1 MNNLIKAMDLNE
13 YNSQLCRSG
22 CSLQHLET
30 MGNISGLAVQDL
42 YSGSILKPT
51 VTEKKDMMSLV
62 EQYRGLQNPSI
73 EDGKDKWNDYYKERS
88 RILSEGVDKLVGE
101 EKVKEHATQGWGKSG
116 YLFRHE
122 RNAEP
127 STLEVVEYESTK
139 HDHLPDYARAMIE
152 MIEEAEYEMLHDYIT
167 SKDEWHRDVRIEE
180 DGTETITWIHKSE
193 LVDDALRDYE
203 KFLVDGS
210 ILLEEEKGV
219 ELPWEGETIALGKM
233 FNLSVG
239 DCK

>member
-1 MNNLIKAMDLNE
+1 MNNQIIARNMEGVYGGSFPSGSPFHIKAMDMVD

-30 MGNISGLAVQDL
+30 MGNVSGLAVQDL
-42 YSGSILKPT
+42 YSGSILKPNI
-51 VTEKKDMMSLV
+51 TENKNMLDLIHTTRPNSK
-62 EQYRGLQNPSI
+62 
-73 EDGKDKWNDYYKERS
+73 
-88 RILSEGVDKLVGE
+88 
-101 EKVKEHATQGWGKSG
+101 TQ
-116 YLFRHE
+116 
-122 RNAEP
+122 P

-219 ELPWEGETIALGKM
+219 ELPWEGETVALGKM

>member
-1 MNNLIKAMDLNE
+1 MNNQIIAVNMEGVYGGSFPSGSPFHIKAMDMVD

-42 YSGSILKPT
+42 YSGSILKPNI
-51 VTEKKDMMSLV
+51 TENKNMLDLIHTTRPDSKT
-62 EQYRGLQNPSI
+62 
-73 EDGKDKWNDYYKERS
+73 K
-88 RILSEGVDKLVGE
+88 
-101 EKVKEHATQGWGKSG
+101 TQ
-116 YLFRHE
+116 
-122 RNAEP
+122 P
-127 STLEVVEYESTK
+127 STLEVIEYESTK

-210 ILLEEEKGV
+210 ILLEEEKGA

>member
-1 MNNLIKAMDLNE
+1 MNNKIIAVNMEGVYGGSFPSGSPFHIKAMDMVD

-30 MGNISGLAVQDL
+30 MGNISGLAIQDL
-42 YSGSILKPT
+42 YSGSILKPNI
-51 VTEKKDMMSLV
+51 TENKNMLDLIHTTRPDSKT
-62 EQYRGLQNPSI
+62 
-73 EDGKDKWNDYYKERS
+73 K
-88 RILSEGVDKLVGE
+88 
-101 EKVKEHATQGWGKSG
+101 TQ
-116 YLFRHE
+116 
-122 RNAEP
+122 P

-210 ILLEEEKGV
+210 ILLEEEKGA

>member
-1 MNNLIKAMDLNE
+1 MNNQIIAVNMEGVYGGSFPSGSPFHTKAMDMVD

-42 YSGSILKPT
+42 YSGSILKPNI
-51 VTEKKDMMSLV
+51 TENKNMLDLIHTTRPDSKT
-62 EQYRGLQNPSI
+62 
-73 EDGKDKWNDYYKERS
+73 K
-88 RILSEGVDKLVGE
+88 
-101 EKVKEHATQGWGKSG
+101 TQ
-116 YLFRHE
+116 
-122 RNAEP
+122 P
-127 STLEVVEYESTK
+127 STLEVIEYESTK

-210 ILLEEEKGV
+210 ILLEGEKGV

>member
-30 MGNISGLAVQDL
+30 MGNVSGIVVQDL
-42 YSGSILKPT
+42 YSGSILKPSI
-51 VTEKKDMMSLV
+51 TEKKDMMSLV
-62 EQYRGLQNPSI
+62 EQYRGLQV
-73 EDGKDKWNDYYKERS
+73 DTVGDKYSNYYKDRS
-88 RILSEGVDKLVGE
+88 KVLE
-101 EKVKEHATQGWGKSG
+101 EVARTK
-116 YLFRHE
+116 
-122 RNAEP
+122 P

-210 ILLEEEKGV
+210 ILLEEEKGA

>member
-1 MNNLIKAMDLNE
+1 MNNQIIARNMEGVYGGSFPSGSPFHIRAMDMVD

-30 MGNISGLAVQDL
+30 MGNVSGLAVQDL
-42 YSGSILKPT
+42 YSGSILKPNI
-51 VTEKKDMMSLV
+51 TENKNMLDLIHTTRPDSKT
-62 EQYRGLQNPSI
+62 
-73 EDGKDKWNDYYKERS
+73 K
-88 RILSEGVDKLVGE
+88 
-101 EKVKEHATQGWGKSG
+101 TQ
-116 YLFRHE
+116 
-122 RNAEP
+122 P
-127 STLEVVEYESTK
+127 STLEVIEYESTK

-210 ILLEEEKGV
+210 IVLEEEKGV
-219 ELPWEGETIALGKM
+219 ELPWEGEIVTLGKM

>member
-1 MNNLIKAMDLNE
+1 MNNKIIAVNMEGVYGGSFPSGSPFHTKAMDLNE

-30 MGNISGLAVQDL
+30 MGNVSGLAVQDL
-42 YSGSILKPT
+42 YSGSILKPNI
-51 VTEKKDMMSLV
+51 TENKNMLDLIHTTRPNSK
-62 EQYRGLQNPSI
+62 
-73 EDGKDKWNDYYKERS
+73 
-88 RILSEGVDKLVGE
+88 
-101 EKVKEHATQGWGKSG
+101 TKS
-116 YLFRHE
+116 
-122 RNAEP
+122 AP

>member
-1 MNNLIKAMDLNE
+1 MNNLIARNMEGVYGDGGSFPSGSPFHTKAMDMVD

-42 YSGSILKPT
+42 YSGSILKPNI
-51 VTEKKDMMSLV
+51 TENKNMLDLIHTTRPNSKT
-62 EQYRGLQNPSI
+62 
-73 EDGKDKWNDYYKERS
+73 K
-88 RILSEGVDKLVGE
+88 
-101 EKVKEHATQGWGKSG
+101 TQ
-116 YLFRHE
+116 
-122 RNAEP
+122 P

-152 MIEEAEYEMLHDYIT
+152 MIEEAEYEILHDYIT

-219 ELPWEGETIALGKM
+219 ELPWEGEIVTLGKM

>member
-1 MNNLIKAMDLNE
+1 MNNLIQAMDLND
-13 YNSQLCRSG
+13 YNSQLCRFNN
-22 CSLQHLET
+22 E
-30 MGNISGLAVQDL
+30 M
-42 YSGSILKPT
+42 
-51 VTEKKDMMSLV
+51 EKKDMMSLV
-62 EQYRGLQNPSI
+62 EQYRGLQV
-73 EDGKDKWNDYYKERS
+73 GTLGDKYENYYKDRS
-88 RILSEGVDKLVGE
+88 KVLE
-101 EKVKEHATQGWGKSG
+101 EVARTK
-116 YLFRHE
+116 
-122 RNAEP
+122 P

-203 KFLVDGS
+203 NFLVDGS

-219 ELPWEGETIALGKM
+219 ELPWEGEIVTLGKM

>member
-1 MNNLIKAMDLNE
+1 MNNKIIAVNMEGVYGGSFPSGSPFHTKAMDLNE

-22 CSLQHLET
+22 CSLQRLET
-30 MGNISGLAVQDL
+30 MGNVSGLAVQDL
-42 YSGSILKPT
+42 YSGSILKPNI
-51 VTEKKDMMSLV
+51 TENKNMLDLIHTTRPNSK
-62 EQYRGLQNPSI
+62 
-73 EDGKDKWNDYYKERS
+73 
-88 RILSEGVDKLVGE
+88 
-101 EKVKEHATQGWGKSG
+101 TKS
-116 YLFRHE
+116 
-122 RNAEP
+122 AP

-180 DGTETITWIHKSE
+180 DGTEIITWIHKSE

>member
-1 MNNLIKAMDLNE
+1 MNNQIIAVNMEGVYGGSFPSGSPFHIKAMDMVD

-42 YSGSILKPT
+42 YSGSILKPNI
-51 VTEKKDMMSLV
+51 TENKNMLDLIHTTRPDSKT
-62 EQYRGLQNPSI
+62 
-73 EDGKDKWNDYYKERS
+73 K
-88 RILSEGVDKLVGE
+88 
-101 EKVKEHATQGWGKSG
+101 TQ
-116 YLFRHE
+116 
-122 RNAEP
+122 P
-127 STLEVVEYESTK
+127 STLEVIEYESTK
-139 HDHLPDYARAMIE
+139 HDHLPEYARTMIE

-210 ILLEEEKGV
+210 ILLEEEKGA

>member
-1 MNNLIKAMDLNE
+1 MNNQIIAVNMESVYGGSFPSGSPFHIKAMDMVD

-42 YSGSILKPT
+42 YSGSILKPNI
-51 VTEKKDMMSLV
+51 TENKNMLDLIHTTRPDSKT
-62 EQYRGLQNPSI
+62 
-73 EDGKDKWNDYYKERS
+73 K
-88 RILSEGVDKLVGE
+88 
-101 EKVKEHATQGWGKSG
+101 TQ
-116 YLFRHE
+116 
-122 RNAEP
+122 P

-219 ELPWEGETIALGKM
+219 ELPWEGETVALGKM

>member
-1 MNNLIKAMDLNE
+1 MNNQIIAVNMEGVYGGSFPSGSPFHIKAMDMVD

-42 YSGSILKPT
+42 YSGSILKPNI
-51 VTEKKDMMSLV
+51 TENKNMLDLIHTTRPDSKT
-62 EQYRGLQNPSI
+62 
-73 EDGKDKWNDYYKERS
+73 K
-88 RILSEGVDKLVGE
+88 
-101 EKVKEHATQGWGKSG
+101 TQ
-116 YLFRHE
+116 
-122 RNAEP
+122 P

-210 ILLEEEKGV
+210 ILLEEEKGA

>member
-13 YNSQLCRSG
+13 YNSQPCRSG
-22 CSLQHLET
+22 CNLQHLET

-42 YSGSILKPT
+42 YSGSILKPNI
-51 VTEKKDMMSLV
+51 TENKNMLDLIHTTRPDSKT
-62 EQYRGLQNPSI
+62 
-73 EDGKDKWNDYYKERS
+73 K
-88 RILSEGVDKLVGE
+88 
-101 EKVKEHATQGWGKSG
+101 TQ
-116 YLFRHE
+116 
-122 RNAEP
+122 P
-127 STLEVVEYESTK
+127 STLEVIEYESTK

>member
-1 MNNLIKAMDLNE
+1 MNNQIIARNMEGVYGGSFPSGSPFHIKAMDMVD

-42 YSGSILKPT
+42 YSGSILKPNI
-51 VTEKKDMMSLV
+51 TENKNMLDLIHTTRPDSK
-62 EQYRGLQNPSI
+62 
-73 EDGKDKWNDYYKERS
+73 
-88 RILSEGVDKLVGE
+88 
-101 EKVKEHATQGWGKSG
+101 TQ
-116 YLFRHE
+116 
-122 RNAEP
+122 P
-127 STLEVVEYESTK
+127 STLEVIEYESTK

-210 ILLEEEKGV
+210 IVLEEEKGV
-219 ELPWEGETIALGKM
+219 ELPWEGEIVTLGKM

>member
-1 MNNLIKAMDLNE
+1 MNNNMTGTNTLNAIYE
-13 YNSQLCRSG
+13 NMG
-22 CSLQHLET
+22 CKGEVVFNGGPLR
-30 MGNISGLAVQDL
+30 
-42 YSGSILKPT
+42 P
-51 VTEKKDMMSLV
+51 
-62 EQYRGLQNPSI
+62 
-73 EDGKDKWNDYYKERS
+73 
-88 RILSEGVDKLVGE
+88 LSEDILYLNRVHETTG
-101 EKVKEHATQGWGKSG
+101 GKSRVEMAKQLAHDSVYG
-116 YLFRHE
+116 Y
-122 RNAEP
+122 AP
-127 STLEVVEYESTK
+127 STREIWEGLIPRTEAKDVKDYFTVAKEVKRKCPSNLEVVPYVSTK